1 MRTGEYET
9 ILDKMALAVE
19 STKVAKESAVSEE
32 GIGEDININI
42 FCWKGNS
49 LVSILQLKHTHL
61 LERDERLERITQAA
75 CLMRQGWEIDEYTM
89 IAEGYCSLKPAE
101 TKEHDLASLFAQ
113 MDSPVKE
120 CISFTHIS
128 LDEILFVSL
137 PYSVGLGKEITF
149 DKPLWY
155 PGIDVL
161 RDLAYPA
168 VLRASLK
175 LELQGI
181 DREELDK
188 PVFFEVLARGINEF
202 GFEVFYRDDI

>member
-1 MRTGEYET
+1 VRTGEYET

-19 STKVAKESAVSEE
+19 STKVAKESAMAEE
-32 GIGEDININI
+32 GISEDININI
-42 FCWKGNS
+42 FCWRGSS

-75 CLMRQGWEIDEYTM
+75 CLMRNGWEIDEYTM

-101 TKEHDLASLFAQ
+101 TKEHDLASLFAE
-113 MDSPVKE
+113 MDSQVKE

-137 PYSVGLGKEITF
+137 PYSVGVKKEITF

-168 VLRASLK
+168 ILRASLK
-175 LELQGI
+175 LDPPEI
-181 DREELDK
+181 DREEMDR
-188 PVFFEVLARGINEF
+188 PAYFEVLARGLNEF
-202 GFEVFYRDDI
+202 GFEVFYRDDV